1 MNCRRVEKLIPLYVE
16 GDLESHSR
24 ERIASHLEWC
34 GRCNWL
40 ADEFRESQSWLRA
53 THPPELDEAF
63 LGSFKADALKLIAET
78 NAKPSLLASLIQQW
92 SRRQVFALA
101 GAMLIIV
108 ALVVFYVY
116 QAGTSRGLHVAET
129 TETTETPENN
139 VTLPADSQP
148 APHRTRD
155 TKLAAGAGLKTSQRS
170 TLHRS
175 VNPRAGRRALYTETI
190 ESRVSTQISRL
201 GRSGSGSVAPPVEPS
216 GSGDDSPPMLRIEMQ
231 TSDPNIRIIWFAP
244 KEVESPTTNQ

>member
-40 ADEFRESQSWLRA
+40 ADDFRESQSWLRS
-53 THPPELDEAF
+53 TQLPELDQAF
-63 LGSFKADALKLIAET
+63 LDSFKADALKLIAET
-78 NAKPSLLASLIQQW
+78 NSKPSLVASLLQQW

-108 ALVVFYVY
+108 AVVVFYFY
-116 QAGTSRGLHVAET
+116 QAGTSGRLQFADATRSAEPNGT
-129 TETTETPENN
+129 LQTE
-139 VTLPADSQP
+139 SQS
-148 APHRTRD
+148 APDKSTD
-155 TKLAAGAGLKTSQRS
+155 AGLAAGAGLKEPRRS
-170 TLHRS
+170 KYG
-175 VNPRAGRRALYTETI
+175 PAAKARRPALSTQTI
-190 ESRVSTQISRL
+190 ESPLSTQISRL
-201 GRSGSGSVAPPVEPS
+201 GSPGSGSLEPPVEPF
-216 GSGDDSPPMLRIEMQ
+216 GSGDDLPPMLRIEIQ

-244 KEVESPTTNQ
+244 KEVDSPTTNQ

>member
-53 THPPELDEAF
+53 TQPPEFDETF

-78 NAKPSLLASLIQQW
+78 NAKPSFLASVIQQW
-92 SRRQVFALA
+92 SRRQVLALA
-101 GAMLIIV
+101 GAMMIIV
-108 ALVVFYVY
+108 AIVVLYVY
-116 QAGTSRGLHVAET
+116 QAGTSSRLHVAET
-129 TETTETPENN
+129 TWTTENK
-139 VTLPADSQP
+139 VTLPPDSQP
-148 APHRTRD
+148 DPHKTND
-155 TKLAAGAGLKTSQRS
+155 TKLAAGAGLKKSQRS
-170 TLHRS
+170 APHTS
-175 VNPRAGRRALYTETI
+175 IKARAGRPMLSRQTI
-190 ESRVSTQISRL
+190 GSPSSTQISRL
-201 GRSGSGSVAPPVEPS
+201 GSSGSGSFEPPPELS

>member
-16 GDLESHSR
+16 GDLESRSR
-24 ERIASHLEWC
+24 ERIASHLAWC

-53 THPPELDEAF
+53 TRPPEFDEAF
-63 LGSFKADALKLIAET
+63 LGSFKAEALQLIAET

-108 ALVVFYVY
+108 AVVVFYVY
-116 QAGTSRGLHVAET
+116 QAGTSRRLHVAE
-129 TETTETPENN
+129 ETGTPENK
-139 VTLPADSQP
+139 VTLPTDSKP
-148 APHRTRD
+148 APHSTRD
-155 TKLAAGAGLKTSQRS
+155 TKLATGAGLKASQRS
-170 TLHRS
+170 TLHGG
-175 VNPRAGRRALYTETI
+175 VNARAGRPAPSRETT

-201 GRSGSGSVAPPVEPS
+201 GRSGSGSFEPTVEPS
-216 GSGDDSPPMLRIEMQ
+216 GNGDDTPPMLRIEMQ
-231 TSDPNIRIIWFAP
+231 TGDPNIRIIWFAP
-244 KEVESPTTNQ
+244 KEVERPITNQ